1 MYMDYAP
8 LWKQLIDRNLT
19 KTDLCEM
26 TGINTR
32 VIAKM
37 AKNET
42 VTTDT
47 VARICGA
54 LHCRVEDIMECAD
67 EANMSFWAAYRRIGR
82 VVEENERYRTVRF
95 THGGQKYVVYVTVA
109 SANKGTE
116 ISCREDDTVWWVQY
130 YPLGGPIIGS
140 ARKEWVLIKPKRQ
153 NDEIAVVLIR
163 GKPGAIQ
170 GLDEGIFVRSVSPLR
185 TKRDVYVMSERACK
199 LFQPTQAAPVTR

>member
-47 VARICGA
+47 IARICGA
-54 LHCRVEDIMECAD
+54 LH
-67 EANMSFWAAYRRIGR
+67 
-82 VVEENERYRTVRF
+82 
-95 THGGQKYVVYVTVA
+95 
-109 SANKGTE
+109 
-116 ISCREDDTVWWVQY
+116 
-130 YPLGGPIIGS
+130 
-140 ARKEWVLIKPKRQ
+140 
-153 NDEIAVVLIR
+153 
-163 GKPGAIQ
+163 
-170 GLDEGIFVRSVSPLR
+170 
-185 TKRDVYVMSERACK
+185 
-199 LFQPTQAAPVTR
+199 